1 MALPGTQGTSSSCHG
16 NAAASECQQ
25 HHREGDLQCSCQ
37 GTAVPGEQPGAGRSP
52 RAVSQQAIHPFPSP
66 PTAPAALTSMSCS
79 VKATLQKEMY
89 CQRWRHHHHC
99 MWKMPLV
106 CSHECQGCQASSEVG
121 TQVPPPP
128 LESSSCGTEKQ
139 ASPIPGPC
147 GALGIPCPA
156 APEGHKHLLVSPVQA
171 QPLQHRQLT
180 GKTQQWLLRTFCTC
194 REAITPW
201 EKQYMTAFA

>member
-1 MALPGTQGTSSSCHG
+1 MALLGTQGTSSSCHG

-89 CQRWRHHHHC
+89 CQRWRHHGDC
-99 MWKMPLV
+99 MRKMPLV
-106 CSHECQGCQASSEVG
+106 CSHECQGCQATSEVG
-121 TQVPPPP
+121 TQVPLPWR
-128 LESSSCGTEKQ
+128 
-139 ASPIPGPC
+139 A
-147 GALGIPCPA
+147 AL
-156 APEGHKHLLVSPVQA
+156 VA
-171 QPLQHRQLT
+171 QKSRQVRSLDH
-180 GKTQQWLLRTFCTC
+180 
-194 REAITPW
+194 AVPW
-201 EKQYMTAFA
+201 ELPVLPPQRDTSTCWSHLCKPSLSSTDSSLGKLSSGSSGVSAPAGRQ